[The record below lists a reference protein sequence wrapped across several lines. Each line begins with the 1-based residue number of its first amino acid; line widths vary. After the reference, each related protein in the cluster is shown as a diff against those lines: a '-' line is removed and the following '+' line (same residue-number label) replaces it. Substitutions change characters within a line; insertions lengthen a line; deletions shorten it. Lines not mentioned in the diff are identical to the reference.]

1 MLTCCVLLLLYLYNS
16 NVNMG
21 KEQFLILTLVS
32 VLLFSCTELEKGVN
46 TEKVFRYNESKGITT
61 LDPAFAR
68 SLPLIWPAH
77 QLFNGLV
84 QLSDSLTVDPCIAHS
99 WTKSENG
106 LVYTFNL
113 RKDVYFHNS
122 LVFPNEQGRRVVA
135 DDFVYSFNRIIDP
148 KTASPGVWIFS
159 VLNSKIPN
167 NGCVAVNDTTLELN
181 LEKPFPPFL
190 GLLSMP
196 YAYVVP
202 QEAVEYFGIDFRTNP
217 VGTGPFF
224 LKYWREG
231 EGLIMR
237 RNPNYFEFDQNGVRL
252 PYLEAISISFI
263 VDKQSEFLA
272 FLLGNID
279 FISGVHS
286 SSKDELLTRSGTL
299 NPKYRKSIKMIT
311 GPYLNT
317 EYLGF
322 MVDTSLQH
330 VNKSPIG
337 NPNVRKAI
345 AYGFDRDRMMLYLRS
360 NLGYPAHSG
369 LIPKGMPGFTDSLKG
384 YRYNP
389 DLAKRLLAQ
398 AGYPNGK
405 GLDPISLSTT
415 EDYVDICE
423 FLQHQLSEI
432 GIPISIEVIPGAAY
446 REMMASSKLLF
457 FRGSWV
463 ADYADAENYL
473 SLLYSGNF
481 SPSGPNY
488 THFSNDKFDGLY
500 HESLSQNDDTL
511 RHIYY
516 LKMDSLALSYAPI
529 IPMYYDK
536 VVRFVGSDV
545 AGMTPNP
552 MNLLTLKRVK
562 KIKNDTYSR

>member
-1 MLTCCVLLLLYLYNS
+1 MS
-16 NVNMG
+16 
-21 KEQFLILTLVS
+21 KKQFIILTVVS
-32 VLLFSCTELEKGVN
+32 ALLFSCTNLEQGVD
-46 TEKVFRYNESKGITT
+46 TGEVFRYNESKGITT

-68 SLPLIWPAH
+68 SLPLIWPVH

-99 WTKSENG
+99 WIKSENG
-106 LVYTFNL
+106 LVYTFSL
-113 RKDVYFHNS
+113 RRDVYFHNS
-122 LVFPNEQGRRVVA
+122 LAFPNKQGRRVVA
-135 DDFVYSFNRIIDP
+135 DDFVYSFNRIINS
-148 KTASPGVWIFS
+148 KTASPGAWVFS

-167 NGCVAVNDTTLELN
+167 NGCVAVNDSTLELH
-181 LEKPFPPFL
+181 LKKPFPPFL

-202 QEAVEYFGIDFRTNP
+202 QEAIEYFGNDFRTNP
-217 VGTGPFF
+217 VGTGPFA

-237 RNPNYFEFDQNGVRL
+237 RNPNYFEFDRNSVRL
-252 PYLEAISISFI
+252 PYLEAISVSFI

-286 SSKDELLTRSGTL
+286 SSKDELLTRAGAL
-299 NPKYRKSIKMIT
+299 NPKYRESVKMIT

-322 MVDTSLQH
+322 LVDTSLEY
-330 VNKSPIG
+330 VSKSPIG
-337 NPNVRKAI
+337 NPYVRKAI
-345 AYGFDRDRMMLYLRS
+345 AYGFDRGRMMLYLRS

-384 YRYNP
+384 YGYNP
-389 DLAKRLLAQ
+389 DLAKLMLAQ

-446 REMMASSKLLF
+446 REMMANSKLLF

-473 SLLYSGNF
+473 ALLYSGNF
-481 SPSGPNY
+481 SPNGPNY
-488 THFSNDKFDGLY
+488 THFSNDKFDRLY
-500 HESLSQNDDTL
+500 RESLSQSDDSL
-511 RHIYY
+511 RYIYY
-516 LKMDSLALSYAPI
+516 LKMDSLALDYAPI

-545 AGMTPNP
+545 VGMNPNP